1 MAKNKR
7 AKPVRTVPVGRNAVQ
22 RQRLTPGLRNTTI
35 DGAPVTYAQW
45 KRGDLLRA
53 LTAKPTK
60 RAPGGA
66 TAPGATRTLIR
77 PPAGSYDPNLDVQER
92 AAKRGYRYTTE
103 DLTRGSEREATDFG
117 IGQENLGRQR
127 VDVQRQ
133 YGENLSDLLKARAR
147 GSEDYQSNLQ
157 SIARNFS
164 QLGNAQ
170 AQRGREAGLEGGYAL
185 QAARKRAAN
194 EAITRAPVD
203 TGYRRFSADSTLDE
217 TRLGQAQ
224 QRSFDEID
232 RSGGQLAESHRRA
245 VEDSS
250 VTGERAGTELQNYV
264 QDIAAAR
271 QDQYRGPLQWT
282 DPRAGVKAGL
292 RNTRIGKKRKQPTYA
307 QWKRGDML
315 TALVGKAKAKHLM
328 ATRGRV

>member
-117 IGQENLGRQR
+117 LGQENLGRQR
-127 VDVQRQ
+127 GDVQRQ

-157 SIARNFS
+157 TIARNFS
-164 QLGNAQ
+164 QLGNQQ

-203 TGYRRFSADSTLDE
+203 TGYKRFSADSTLDE

-232 RSGGQLAESHRRA
+232 RSGGQLAESLPPRPGGLKRHRRA
-245 VEDSS
+245 RRD
-250 VTGERAGTELQNYV
+250 RASELCAGHRRRPPGPV
-264 QDIAAAR
+264 PRAAAV
-271 QDQYRGPLQWT
+271 T
-282 DPRAGVKAGL
+282 APRAPAGS
-292 RNTRIGKKRKQPTYA
+292 RPGC
-307 QWKRGDML
+307 
-315 TALVGKAKAKHLM
+315 
-328 ATRGRV
+328 ATRGSARSASSRPTRSGSAATCSRRWSARPRPST